1 MPKYLC
7 KCVYTILLG
16 EVPSPNQYMIISDID
31 YEKYQGLINAEDLYL
46 KMSIVT
52 KCSNCGRLYI
62 YWNGFNNAPSVYKV
76 E

>member
-7 KCVYTILLG
+7 KCGCTIPLG

-46 KMSIVT
+46 KMSIVA

-62 YWNGFNNAPSVYKV
+62 FWNGFNNAPSVYKV